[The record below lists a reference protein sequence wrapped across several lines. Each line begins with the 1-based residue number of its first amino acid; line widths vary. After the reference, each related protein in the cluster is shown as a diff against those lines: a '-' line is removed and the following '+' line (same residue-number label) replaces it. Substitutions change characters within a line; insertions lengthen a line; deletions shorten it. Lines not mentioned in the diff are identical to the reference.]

1 MDTSYDYYFGNK
13 MGLLKLN
20 FPLIN
25 INTKSF
31 KEYNIDSL
39 VIEIDNCWKN
49 MDIDKNVKLSELY
62 SYYLEKLFENKKLE
76 IIKYDD
82 SFNNLILVDYD
93 GIPKQLNHISKDIQ
107 KNSLE
112 LFVHQYLIIHIRPI
126 LKMQ

>member
-1 MDTSYDYYFGNK
+1 MIIIFGNK

-76 IIKYDD
+76 II
-82 SFNNLILVDYD
+82 NMMIL
-93 GIPKQLNHISKDIQ
+93 
-107 KNSLE
+107 
-112 LFVHQYLIIHIRPI
+112 LIILFWLIMMVF
-126 LKMQ
+126 LNN